1 MGNTWNVKKKKS
13 DPSPGQYSDPPAL
26 VLASLADGRKHGYAI
41 FGDICQM
48 CGTRL
53 GPGPLYGAITRR
65 REGLIEPLE
74 SRAPPTPSFNVRRPT
89 SAASKACNPACTS
102 LSPD

>member
-1 MGNTWNVKKKKS
+1 MGNTWNVVKKKS
-13 DPSPGQYSDPPAL
+13 DTSRGQYSDPPAL
-26 VLASLADGRKHGYAI
+26 SVAGLAAGRKPAHAI
-41 FGDICQM
+41 FGDIGQVCA
-48 CGTRL
+48 TRL
-53 GPGPLYGAITRR
+53 APAPLYGAITRR

-74 SRAPPTPSFNVRRPT
+74 SRAPPTLSFNVRRPT